1 MINKIFP
8 YGDFLYLLQLEEYE
22 SNRYA
27 KLLPRFFLRR
37 NFQKRQK
44 LVVTSR
50 IKTTFLLSVLFTL
63 LFFILL
69 SVFTVLFIPV
79 WVLLANILLNPVYNK
94 IKLNIQSKAAKYFSK
109 KFKGRVVAIAG
120 SFGKTTTKNYIYEL
134 VKYNYKTQMMPG
146 TINTPTGIANW
157 ILKNLSES
165 TEILIVEMDTY
176 FIGEIKRICE
186 ITPPDIAI
194 LTNVG
199 DQHLERLGSKKNL
212 EIALNEVFK
221 YAKPDAVK
229 IRGMDSSLGYALEVA
244 SILKIPK
251 DIVND
256 SKAALK
262 KPDRRGNLIDMYG
275 FKTID
280 ESYNISE
287 TTAKRNLEKAV
298 KMAKREHK
306 KLIVITG
313 GIPELGEENREA
325 NVRYG
330 KVLRDSKAE
339 VVLLRTTL
347 HKDVK
352 STVGKDAKLAD
363 SMTHAW
369 EIIQKEYNPKDTLV
383 LMQPELGDN
392 YY

>member
-1 MINKIFP
+1 MNKIFP

-22 SNRYA
+22 SKRYF

-50 IKTTFLLSVLFTL
+50 IKTTFFLSVILTL
-63 LFFILL
+63 LFFIFL

-79 WVLLANILLNPVYNK
+79 WILLANILLNPVYNK

-109 KFKGRVVAIAG
+109 KFKGRVIAIAG
-120 SFGKTTTKNYIYEL
+120 SFGKTTTKNYIFEL
-134 VKYNYKTQMMPG
+134 IKYNYKTQMIPG

-157 ILKNLSES
+157 LLKNLSES

-176 FIGEIKRICE
+176 FIGEIKRICG

-229 IRGMDSSLGYALEVA
+229 IQGMDSSLDYALEA
-244 SILKIPK
+244 ARILDIPN
-251 DIVND
+251 DIIKD
-256 SKAALK
+256 SKTRLK
-262 KPDRRGNLIDMYG
+262 KPDRRGNVIDIYG

-287 TTAKRNLEKAV
+287 TTAKRNLEIAIKL
-298 KMAKREHK
+298 AKKEHK

-313 GIPELGEENREA
+313 GIPELGSENRQA

-330 KVLRDSKAE
+330 KTLRYSKAD
-339 VVLLRTTL
+339 VILLKTIL
-347 HKDVK
+347 HNDVK
-352 STVGKDAKLAD
+352 RGFGNSAILAD
-363 SMTHAW
+363 SMAHAW
-369 EIIQKEYNPKDTLV
+369 KIIQKEYNPVDYLV
-383 LMQPELGDN
+383 LMQPELRDN